1 MSESSGPEGTDV
13 TNGTES
19 ARGSRI
25 ALVGGAGFIGSRLAP
40 RLEEAGAEVRTIDLP
55 GVEAGKREV
64 AVGDVR
70 DSDALQQVFADCDCI
85 VNLAAEHRDDVEP
98 LSLYWDV
105 NVDGARNVCDA
116 ARAQG
121 INRIV
126 FTSTVAVY
134 GFTDGRTVDENTPFA
149 PFNEYGKTKAEA
161 ERIFV
166 EWQAEA
172 PDERSLVIVRPTV
185 VFGEDNRGNV
195 YNLLKQVWSGRFVM
209 IGDGK
214 NRKSMAYVENVAA
227 FLAHSMSFGAG
238 VHVYNYVDKPDF
250 DMNTL
255 VSRTRQTM
263 GVEANTRIRVP
274 YGVGKAIGKG
284 LDGVA
289 RVLGRSFPISAIRI
303 EKFCANT
310 VFETGI
316 AESGFV
322 APVPLEDGLDRTIRA
337 EFLGRR

>member
-1 MSESSGPEGTDV
+1 MSESSRSEGSEV
-13 TNGTES
+13 TNAFES
-19 ARGSRI
+19 ASGSRV
-25 ALVGGAGFIGSRLAP
+25 ALVGGAGFIGTRLAP
-40 RLEEAGAEVRTIDLP
+40 RLEEAGADVRTIDLP
-55 GVEAGKREV
+55 DVVAGER
-64 AVGDVR
+64 DVR
-70 DSDALQQVFADCDCI
+70 TADVQDRDALQTAFSGCDCI

-98 LSLYWDV
+98 VSRYWDV

-116 ARAQG
+116 ARANG
-121 INRIV
+121 IRRIV

-134 GFTDGRTVDENTPFA
+134 GFTDGRVVDENTPFA

-161 ERIFV
+161 ERIFG

-185 VFGEDNRGNV
+185 VFGEENRGNV

-227 FLAHSMSFGAG
+227 FLAHSMSFGPG

-255 VSRTRQTM
+255 VDRARQSMGIESGSRL
-263 GVEANTRIRVP
+263 RIP
-274 YGVGKAIGKG
+274 YGVGMAIGKS
-284 LDGVA
+284 LDVLA
-289 RVLGRSFPISAIRI
+289 KTLGRSFPVSAIRI

-310 VFETGI
+310 VFETGV
-316 AESGFV
+316 ADAGFT

-337 EFLGRR
+337 EFLEGR